1 MRRARLMT
9 IVALALVA
17 AIPAFAHDDR
27 AAQTLVQQLAQAQP
41 PTAPATPPP
50 APPQR
55 DFSTVEI
62 KTEKVADGVYML
74 TGAGGNIGVSVG
86 ADGVLII
93 DDQFAPLTEKIKSA
107 IAALTDKPIRFV
119 LNTHYHGDHTGGN
132 ENLGN
137 AGVVIVAQDN
147 ARKRLSVDQVNTS
160 NGRVTPASPYAA
172 LPVITFNDTLSF
184 HMNGDSIVVFHV
196 APAHTD
202 GDAIVRFTR
211 ANVVHM
217 GDCLF
222 NGRYPVIDVPAGGSI
237 GGMIAAAERVL
248 PTLAADTRLIPG
260 HGVLCDKAALQAFH
274 DMLVGVRD
282 KIRPLVKAGRTV
294 DEIVAA
300 KPTAAF
306 DARWAVD
313 STSGAR
319 FTRVVYSD
327 LSRKK

>member
-1 MRRARLMT
+1 MRIHRHLSPT
-9 IVALALVA
+9 ALALAV

-27 AAQTLVQQLAQAQP
+27 ATQAMVQQLAQAQP
-41 PTAPATPPP
+41 TAPSAPAP

-93 DDQFAPLTEKIKSA
+93 DDQFAPLTEKIKAA
-107 IAALTDKPIRFV
+107 IAALTDKPIKFL

-147 ARKRLSVDQVNTS
+147 ARKRLSLDQVNPS
-160 NGRVTPASPYAA
+160 NGRVTPAAPYAA

-211 ANVVHM
+211 GNVVHM

-237 GGMIAAAERVL
+237 DGMIAAAERVL
-248 PTLAADTRLIPG
+248 PTLAADTKLIPG
-260 HGVLCDKAALQAFH
+260 HGPLADQAALQAFH
-274 DMLVGVRD
+274 DMLVGVRN
-282 KIRPLVKAGRTV
+282 KIRPLVKAGKTA

-300 KPTAAF
+300 RPTAAF
-306 DARWAVD
+306 DARWAPD

-319 FTRVVYSD
+319 FTRVVVSD